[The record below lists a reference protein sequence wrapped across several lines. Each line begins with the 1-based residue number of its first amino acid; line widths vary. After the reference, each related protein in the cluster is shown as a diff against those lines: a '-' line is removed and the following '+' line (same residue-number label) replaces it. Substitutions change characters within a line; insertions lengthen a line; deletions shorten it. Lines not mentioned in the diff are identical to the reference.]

1 MLTPK
6 LEKCT
11 ERVALLVTPSQKKFL
26 RDNVGDRRGINTF
39 LRWLL
44 DNHIEKMRK
53 EKGGDNER

>member
-1 MLTPK
+1 MIF
-6 LEKCT
+6 EKHT

-26 RDNVGDRRGINTF
+26 RDNVGDNRGINAF

-53 EKGGDNER
+53 EKGGDNEN

>member
-1 MLTPK
+1 MIF
-6 LEKCT
+6 EKHT

-26 RDNVGDRRGINTF
+26 RDNVGDRGINTL

-53 EKGGDNER
+53 EIKNEN

>member
-11 ERVALLVTPSQKKFL
+11 ERVALLVTPSQMEFL
-26 RDNVGDRRGINTF
+26 RTNIEPGGINAF

-44 DNHIEKMRK
+44 DNHIAQVEKQN
-53 EKGGDNER
+53 KGSDK

>member
-1 MLTPK
+1 MIF
-6 LEKCT
+6 EKQT

-26 RDNVGDRRGINTF
+26 QDNVGDRGINTF

>member
-11 ERVALLVTPSQKKFL
+11 ERVALLVTPSQMEFL
-26 RDNVGDRRGINTF
+26 RANIEPGGINAF

-44 DNHIEKMRK
+44 DSHISQVEKQNGENK
-53 EKGGDNER
+53 K

>member
-1 MLTPK
+1 MIF
-6 LEKCT
+6 EKHT

-26 RDNVGDRRGINTF
+26 RDNVGDNRGINAF

>member
-1 MLTPK
+1 MIF
-6 LEKCT
+6 EKHT

-26 RDNVGDRRGINTF
+26 QDNVGDRGINTF